1 MLGANHKET
10 DMRLV
15 ASALVLLSL
24 SVPALAMEPAM
35 QVVIPLA
42 ANAQQ
47 DVKTYHCEG
56 IEEPLTVQ
64 YLNADPTY
72 LAFVP
77 VDGQKL
83 LFVNVVSASGA
94 RYASGQYVWWTK
106 GASADLYDETKGE
119 DAKPVSCSEV
129 NDTP

>member
-1 MLGANHKET
+1 
-10 DMRLV
+10 MRIAAAILI
-15 ASALVLLSL
+15 SLSL
-24 SVPALAMEPAM
+24 AAPALAAEPLM
-35 QVVIPLA
+35 QVVIPLPG
-42 ANAQQ
+42 NAQQ
-47 DVKTYHCEG
+47 DVKTYHCDG

-64 YLNADPTY
+64 YVNAAPTF

-77 VDGQKL
+77 IEGQKL
-83 LFVNVVSASGA
+83 IFVNVISASGA
-94 RYASGQYVWWTK
+94 KYASGQYVWWTK

>member
-1 MLGANHKET
+1 
-10 DMRLV
+10 MRT
-15 ASALVLLSL
+15 AAAALIALSL
-24 SVPALAMEPAM
+24 SAPALAAEPAM
-35 QVVIPLA
+35 QVVIPLEG
-42 ANAQQ
+42 NAQQ

-64 YLNADPTY
+64 YVNADPTF

-77 VDGQKL
+77 IEGKKL
-83 LFVNVVSASGA
+83 LFVNVIAASGA

-106 GASADLYDETKGE
+106 GATADLYDETKGQ
-119 DAKPVSCSEV
+119 DAKPVSCAEV